1 MKKMLPIKNFA
12 FQGVNGAY
20 SEQAGKNVF
29 PNAKS
34 FPCSTFEDMFS
45 CVKNEKADIALV
57 PIENSQ
63 AGRVA
68 DTQRLIPDSDLNII
82 GEYFLEVNHN
92 LLAIAGTKIT
102 DIKRIHS
109 HEQGIAQCRNNIIK
123 LNKEMVIAAD
133 TAGSAK
139 TISNLKSNEDAAIA
153 SALAADIYNLE
164 VLKSNFQDSLNNV
177 TRFLIMSKNSSDIK
191 STEQNLLTT
200 LVFVVRSIPAS
211 LYKCLGGFAS
221 NGVNITKLES
231 YIHPQGFDVA
241 QFYIDFEGHPEHDS
255 VKLALEEMKF
265 FCKEIKI
272 LGVYK
277 KSEFRKK

>member
-1 MKKMLPIKNFA
+1 MKTDSFA
-12 FQGVNGAY
+12 FQGVSGAY

-29 PNAKS
+29 PDANS
-34 FPCSTFEDMFS
+34 VPCATFEEMFA
-45 CVKNEKADIALV
+45 CVRDGKADIALV

-82 GEYFLEVNHN
+82 GEYFLEVRHN
-92 LLAIAGTKIT
+92 LLAIPGAKIS

-109 HEQGIAQCRNNIIK
+109 HEQGIAQCRNKIIK
-123 LNKEMVIAAD
+123 LNKEMVVAAD

-139 TISNLKSNEDAAIA
+139 KISQLNKKEDAAIA
-153 SALAADIYNLE
+153 STLAAEIYNLE
-164 VLKSNFQDSLNNV
+164 ILEDNFQDAQYNV
-177 TRFLIMSKNSSDIK
+177 TRFLVMSKNKTKIE
-191 STEQNLLTT
+191 STESDLLTT

-221 NGVNITKLES
+221 NGINITKLES

-241 QFYIDFEGHPEHDS
+241 QFYIDFEGHPEDNS
-255 VKLALEEMKF
+255 VKLAFEEMKF
-265 FCKEIKI
+265 FCKEIKV

-277 KSEFRKK
+277 KSKFRKK

>member
-1 MKKMLPIKNFA
+1 MKKNSFA

-29 PNAKS
+29 PEAKS
-34 FPCSTFEDMFS
+34 VPCATFEEMFS
-45 CVKNEKADIALV
+45 CVRNDKADIALV

-82 GEYFLEVNHN
+82 GEYFLEVRHN
-92 LLAIAGTKIT
+92 LLVIPGTKIN

-109 HEQGIAQCRNNIIK
+109 HEQGIAQCRNKIIK
-123 LNKEMVIAAD
+123 LNKEMVVAAD

-139 TISNLKSNEDAAIA
+139 KISELNNKEDAAIA
-153 SALAADIYNLE
+153 STLAAEIYNLDILE
-164 VLKSNFQDSLNNV
+164 DNFQDAQYNV
-177 TRFLIMSKNSSDIK
+177 TRFLIMAKNKIK
-191 STEQNLLTT
+191 VESTESDLLTT
-200 LVFVVRSIPAS
+200 LVFIVRSIPAS

-221 NGVNITKLES
+221 NGINITKLES

-241 QFYIDFEGHPEHDS
+241 QFYIDFEGHPEDNS

-265 FCKEIKI
+265 FCKEIKV

-277 KSEFRKK
+277 KSKFRKK

>member
-1 MKKMLPIKNFA
+1 MKTNSFA

-29 PNAKS
+29 PEAKS
-34 FPCSTFEDMFS
+34 LPCSTFEEMFA
-45 CVKNEKADIALV
+45 CVRNNKADIALV

-82 GEYFLEVNHN
+82 GEYFLEVRHN
-92 LLAIAGTKIT
+92 LLAIPGAKIN
-102 DIKRIHS
+102 DIKKIHS
-109 HEQGIAQCRNNIIK
+109 HEQGIAQCRNNIIR
-123 LNKEMVIAAD
+123 LNKEMIIAAD

-139 TISNLKSNEDAAIA
+139 KISELNKKEDAAIA
-153 SALAADIYNLE
+153 SVLAAEIYNLDILE
-164 VLKSNFQDSLNNV
+164 ENFQDAEYNV
-177 TRFLIMSKNSSDIK
+177 TRFLIMSKNKSSIESNESD
-191 STEQNLLTT
+191 LLTT

-221 NGVNITKLES
+221 NGINITKLES

-241 QFYIDFEGHPEHDS
+241 QFYIDFEGHPDNKS
-255 VKLALEEMKF
+255 VKLAFEEMKF
-265 FCKEIKI
+265 FCKEIKV

>member
-1 MKKMLPIKNFA
+1 MKEINSFA

-29 PNAKS
+29 PNANS
-34 FPCSTFEDMFS
+34 VACSTFEDMFA
-45 CVKNEKADIALV
+45 CVRNEQADIALV

-68 DTQRLIPDSDLNII
+68 DTQRLIPDSELKII
-82 GEYFLEVNHN
+82 GEYFLEVRHN
-92 LLAIAGTKIT
+92 LLVMRGTKIA
-102 DIKRIHS
+102 DVKRIYS
-109 HEQGIAQCRNNIIK
+109 HEQGIAQCRNKIIN

-139 TISNLKSNEDAAIA
+139 KISELKSKENAAIA
-153 SALAADIYNLE
+153 SSLAAEIYDLE
-164 VLKSNFQDSLNNV
+164 IIEKDFQDSKHNV
-177 TRFLIMSKNSSDIK
+177 TRFLIMSKNANQISSSD
-191 STEQNLLTT
+191 QDLLTT
-200 LVFVVRSIPAS
+200 LVFEVRSIPAS

-221 NGVNITKLES
+221 NGINITKLES

-241 QFYIDFEGHPEHDS
+241 QFYVDFEGHPDQSS

-277 KSEFRKK
+277 KSNFRKK

>member
-1 MKKMLPIKNFA
+1 MKTNSFA

-29 PNAKS
+29 PDAKS
-34 FPCSTFEDMFS
+34 LPCSTFEEMFA
-45 CVKNEKADIALV
+45 CVRDDKADIALV

-82 GEYFLEVNHN
+82 GEYFLEVRHN
-92 LLAIAGTKIT
+92 LLAIPGAKIN

-109 HEQGIAQCRNNIIK
+109 HEQGIAQCRNKIIK

-139 TISNLKSNEDAAIA
+139 KISELNKKEDAAIA
-153 SALAADIYNLE
+153 SALAAEIYNLE
-164 VLKSNFQDSLNNV
+164 ILEANFQDAQYNV
-177 TRFLIMSKNSSDIK
+177 TRFLIMSKNKSSIESNESD
-191 STEQNLLTT
+191 LLTT

-221 NGVNITKLES
+221 NGINITKLES

-241 QFYIDFEGHPEHDS
+241 QFYIDFEGHPDDKS
-255 VKLALEEMKF
+255 VKLAFEEMKF
-265 FCKEIKI
+265 FCKEIKV

>member
-1 MKKMLPIKNFA
+1 MKTNSFA

-29 PNAKS
+29 PDANS
-34 FPCSTFEDMFS
+34 LPCSTFEEMFA
-45 CVKNEKADIALV
+45 CVRDGKADIALV

-82 GEYFLEVNHN
+82 GEYFLEVRHN
-92 LLAIAGTKIT
+92 LLAIPGAKIN
-102 DIKRIHS
+102 DIQRIHS

-139 TISNLKSNEDAAIA
+139 KISQLNKKEDAAIA
-153 SALAADIYNLE
+153 SALAAEIYNLE
-164 VLKSNFQDSLNNV
+164 ILEGNFQDAQYNV
-177 TRFLIMSKNSSDIK
+177 TRFLIMSKNKSSIESNESD
-191 STEQNLLTT
+191 LLTT

-221 NGVNITKLES
+221 NGINITKLES

-241 QFYIDFEGHPEHDS
+241 QFYIDFEGHPDDKS
-255 VKLALEEMKF
+255 VKLAFEEMKF
-265 FCKEIKI
+265 FCKEIKV